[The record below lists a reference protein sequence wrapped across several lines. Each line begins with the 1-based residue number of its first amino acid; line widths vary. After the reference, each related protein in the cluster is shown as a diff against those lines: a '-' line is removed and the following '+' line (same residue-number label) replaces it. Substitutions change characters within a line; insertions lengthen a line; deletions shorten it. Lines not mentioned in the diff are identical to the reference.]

1 MRICAAGLAALA
13 LAGCSELSSSDET
26 VIALQVTAPPGA
38 AVEVGDTVQYTAV
51 ALNRNGDPIPAP
63 IRWATPDTAN
73 IAVDSLTG
81 EVLGKKGGTQARVQA
96 SSEGLVSSLNIV
108 NVLAASDTLI
118 LVPPDTVRVDALPD
132 TSSPALVARL
142 ESFNPVGPLQGRAI
156 FYEVVEPVFAD
167 SASATVVFGNSLVLD
182 TVLTNASGE
191 PETPIALSR
200 VAGKVS
206 PDSAIVAIRATRHHG
221 TEPVPGSGQRWI
233 VRFTN

>member
-1 MRICAAGLAALA
+1 MRAAGVAALA
-13 LAGCSELSSSDET
+13 LAGCSELSSSDDT

-38 AVEVGDTVQYTAV
+38 VVEVGDTVQYTAV
-51 ALNRNGDPIPAP
+51 ALNRNGDPIAAQ
-63 IRWATPDTAN
+63 IRWSTPDSAN

-96 SSEGLVSSLNIV
+96 SSEGLVSSLNV
-108 NVLAASDTLI
+108 VDVRAAADTLI
-118 LVPPDTVRVDALPD
+118 LVPPDTVRVDSLPAM
-132 TSSPALVARL
+132 SSPPLVARL

-156 FYEVVEPVFAD
+156 IYEVVEPVFTD

-182 TVLTNASGE
+182 TALTNAAGE
-191 PETPIALSR
+191 PQPPIALSR
-200 VAGKVS
+200 VPGKVS
-206 PDSAIVAIRATRHHG
+206 PDSAIVTIRATRHQG